1 MFVTRI
7 VTVLYIIV
15 AGVLS
20 LLASAVVAE
29 SDLAIEGYSP
39 VSYFTEGAAQRGSPE
54 FAARH
59 EGKLYYMTSP
69 KQLHMFRENPEKF
82 VPALGAHCPY
92 SLSLGRSVAI
102 DPERFK
108 IIDGRLYLF
117 HRSEELDALKAW
129 NEADDTERRSRLESA
144 KSRFILMRF

>member
-7 VTVLYIIV
+7 VTIFLFP
-15 AGVLS
+15 
-20 LLASAVVAE
+20 LLATVAAAE

-39 VSYFTEGAAQRGSPE
+39 VSYFTEGEAQLGDPE

-59 EGKLYYMTSP
+59 EGKLYYLTSRE
-69 KQLHMFRENPEKF
+69 QLRMFEESPEKF

-92 SLSLGRSVAI
+92 SLSLGRTVAI

-117 HRSEELDALKAW
+117 HRSDELDALKAW
-129 NEADDTERRSRLESA
+129 NEADESERRGRLESA

>member
-7 VTVLYIIV
+7 VATL
-15 AGVLS
+15 LFP
-20 LLASAVVAE
+20 LLATVVAAE

-39 VSYFTEGAAQRGSPE
+39 VSYFTEGEAQRGNPQ

-59 EGKLYYMTSP
+59 DGKLYYLTSRA
-69 KQLHMFRENPEKF
+69 QLRMFKDSPEKF

-92 SLSLGRSVAI
+92 SLSLGRAVAI

-108 IIDGRLYLF
+108 IIDGSLYLF
-117 HRSEELDALKAW
+117 HRSDELDALEAW
-129 NEADDTERRSRLESA
+129 NEADDKERRNRLESA